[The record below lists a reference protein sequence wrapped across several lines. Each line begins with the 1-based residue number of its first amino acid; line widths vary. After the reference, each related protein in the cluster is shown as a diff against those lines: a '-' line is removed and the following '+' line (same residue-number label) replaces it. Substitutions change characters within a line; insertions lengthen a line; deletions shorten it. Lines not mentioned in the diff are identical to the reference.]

1 MDPRMKRREDLMG
14 KNENKIEMNIQPIP
28 GQDQKN
34 NVLNNFDIGKSF
46 NPQLAS
52 MDGKSP
58 GPYSDVR
65 EMQQAMGVTINPM
78 SVPRSTLKQN
88 TPVAGRGLQK
98 GIPFNAPV
106 PGQPDISGRSPQTDM
121 MQSGLY
127 SQRIPDGIPKGP
139 MGLQG
144 MPAIPGA
151 VNPMAPGTS
160 GPDLMPGNGGI
171 VPGSTPQKIG
181 QKKKG
186 GKK

>member
-1 MDPRMKRREDLMG
+1 MDPRQKRRESLMG
-14 KNENKIEMNIQPIP
+14 KNEFKIEKNIQPIP
-28 GQDQKN
+28 GQDQKG
-34 NVLNNFDIGKSF
+34 NVLNNFDVGRSF
-46 NPQLAS
+46 NPQMAS

-58 GPYSDVR
+58 FPYSDMK
-65 EMQQAMGVTINPM
+65 EMMPQMGVTINPM
-78 SVPRSTLKQN
+78 SVPRSKLNQN
-88 TPVAGRGLQK
+88 TPVAGRGFQSNQ
-98 GIPFNAPV
+98 PFNAPV
-106 PGQPDISGRSPQTDM
+106 AGQPDISGRSPQADM

-127 SQRIPDGIPKGP
+127 TQRIPDGLPKGP

-144 MPAIPGA
+144 MPALPGSI
-151 VNPMAPGTS
+151 NPMAPGTS

>member
-1 MDPRMKRREDLMG
+1 MPDSREERRKLMNPNEG
-14 KNENKIEMNIQPIP
+14 KIVKNIQPIP
-28 GQDQKN
+28 GGDQKN

-52 MDGKSP
+52 LDGKSP
-58 GPYSDVR
+58 FPYSDMR
-65 EMQQAMGVTINPM
+65 QQMNQMGALIDPM
-78 SVPRSTLKQN
+78 KVPHSGLNQTS
-88 TPVAGRGLQK
+88 PVAGRGHQK
-98 GIPFNAPV
+98 GIPFNTPI
-106 PGQPDISGRSPQTDM
+106 PGQPDISGKSPQADM

-127 SQRIPDGIPKGP
+127 GQRIAQGLPRGP

-144 MPAIPGA
+144 LPAMPGS
-151 VNPMAPGTS
+151 VNPAMPGTS
-160 GPDLMPGNGGI
+160 GPELMPGNASI